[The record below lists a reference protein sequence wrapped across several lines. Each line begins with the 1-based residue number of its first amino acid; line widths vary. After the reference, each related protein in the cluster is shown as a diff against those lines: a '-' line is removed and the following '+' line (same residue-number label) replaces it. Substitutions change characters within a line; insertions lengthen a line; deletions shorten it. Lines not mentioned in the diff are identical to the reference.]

1 MVCKRYTRAYLHT
14 IVTKEAMGCQLI
26 SYHNIAYMMQLSQNL
41 HKSILEG
48 RFPEFVQTFLKK
60 QFPSG
65 DVPEWVQSAME
76 VAGIDISMC
85 CSPYTQGIKKKMT
98 TTGL

>member
-1 MVCKRYTRAYLHT
+1 MHR
-14 IVTKEAMGCQLI
+14 
-26 SYHNIAYMMQLSQNL
+26 
-41 HKSILEG
+41 
-48 RFPEFVQTFLKK
+48 FVQTFLKK

-85 CSPYTQGIKKKMT
+85 CSPYPQGIKKKMT